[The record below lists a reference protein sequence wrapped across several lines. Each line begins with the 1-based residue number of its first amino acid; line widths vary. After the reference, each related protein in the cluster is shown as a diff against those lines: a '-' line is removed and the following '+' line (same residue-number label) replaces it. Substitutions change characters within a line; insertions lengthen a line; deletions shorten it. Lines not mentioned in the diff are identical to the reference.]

1 MKKYLLPSL
10 LVALLSLS
18 CSDESSTPGSL
29 DFPEELEPSKDA
41 PKDSSKEGALVT
53 ILAGSVQGESLKE
66 ASAVLFELDK
76 NLVQTGTAMMGM
88 LDSKDHYSVSTTGFT
103 SPYAELIV
111 SGKSVQPCSGKE
123 VDSKISVI
131 VDLSKDSTVNLNLFS
146 YFFSERLKE
155 LVKNS
160 NMEILKAWEQ
170 AEKEVR
176 TLFALPEGDVALE
189 AFAASALMDRL
200 GERAIAKSAPQW
212 RSELAETF
220 SHGGDFTKNDTIRV
234 IGGVALFYDIS
245 AGELDWCRDI
255 KNKVFEKKAV
265 QAYMHTLWLSILDAE
280 ECTEERQG
288 EIHPVFDPK
297 KSLTYVQESFPV
309 YKCDSGA
316 WHYAFGYERMNV
328 TDTAGRV
335 DGDYL
340 RREGYSYVYD
350 EVTGWRYADPSEDQY
365 KSGCTKSREGIYLS
379 TAVCMGGSWVSV
391 PESTSDTQGLECV
404 ADDSLVYGRFT
415 HAAYVCEGGSFY
427 KVTEMDEKLGRY
439 CTKKTLGDTA
449 YAGLTPFLCRDD
461 WTLIPPDSLDEW
473 LKDSRDGNSYPI
485 VRMGSQRWMGANLKY
500 VDSTA
505 SPNLA
510 GNLWRPAFYS
520 WTAAMDLPEGTDPA
534 TYEFTLP
541 HRGICPEG
549 WHMPTK
555 AEWDS
560 LFAFAK
566 EFGPQGK
573 LAHSLMGGISW
584 GVVSD
589 AMKPLDTFGFNV
601 VATGR
606 RELDGAYKNDASHA
620 YFWFVT
626 QEENKYQYYY
636 LWNSKED
643 VFVGKSAGPDL
654 GISVRC
660 VEDSK

>member
-1 MKKYLLPSL
+1 MRKFFLPSL
-10 LVALLSLS
+10 IAALLSIS
-18 CSDESSTPGSL
+18 CSDNSSTPGTL
-29 DFPEELEPSKDA
+29 DVPEELNPSKES
-41 PKDSSKEGALVT
+41 PKEDVSATTLV
-53 ILAGSVQGESLKE
+53 GSVQGESFKE
-66 ASAVLFELDK
+66 GTVELFELDEK
-76 NLVQTGTAMMGM
+76 LVQTGTTVKGE
-88 LDSKDHYSVSTTGFT
+88 LDSMSRYSVSTAEFT
-103 SPYAELIV
+103 SPYAELVV
-111 SGKSVQPCSGKE
+111 SGKSVQPCSGRE

-131 VDLSKDSTVNLNLFS
+131 VDLSKDSTVSLNLFT
-146 YFFSERLKE
+146 YFTSERLKE
-155 LVKNS
+155 LVKNEK
-160 NMEILKAWEQ
+160 MEISKAWEQ

-176 TLFALPEGDVALE
+176 TLFALPEGESALE
-189 AFAASALMDRL
+189 AFAASALFDRL
-200 GERAIAKSAPQW
+200 AERTFEKNAPEW
-212 RSELAETF
+212 RSKIAAAF
-220 SHGGDFTKNDTIRV
+220 ARGGEFTENDTIRV
-234 IGGVALFYDIS
+234 IGGVALYYDLDPS
-245 AGELDWCRDI
+245 QLDWCSDI
-255 KNKVFEKKAV
+255 KEKVFEKTEV
-265 QAYMHTLWLSILDAE
+265 RAYMHTLWLSMLGAK

-288 EIHPVFDPK
+288 EIHPVFNPK
-297 KSLTYVQESFPV
+297 LNLPYVQERFPV
-309 YKCDSGA
+309 YMCDSGA
-316 WHYAFGYERMNV
+316 WRYAYDYESLNV

-335 DGDYL
+335 DGDY
-340 RREGYSYVYD
+340 RDGVGISYVFD
-350 EVTGWRYADPSEDQY
+350 EVTGWRYANPSEIEY
-365 KSGCTKSREGIYLS
+365 KSGCTKTREGTYIW

-391 PESTSDTQGLECV
+391 PELTADTHGLECV

-415 HAAYVCEGGSFY
+415 QAAYLCEGGSFY
-427 KVTEMDEKLGRY
+427 KVTEMDEKIGRY
-439 CTKKTLGDTA
+439 CTKKHLGDTA
-449 YAGLTPFLCRDD
+449 YVGVTPFLCRDS
-461 WTLIPPDSLDEW
+461 WEYIMPDSLDEW

-589 AMKPLDTFGFNV
+589 AKKPLDTFGFNV

-606 RELDGAYKNDASHA
+606 RDLKGVYENEGTHA

-636 LWNSKED
+636 LWNSKDD

-660 VEDSK
+660 VEDAK